1 MKVTFGDETFDL
13 TEEQVAAMK
22 RALGVGGKRLSEV
35 AVGDT
40 FKIGD
45 IEFIK
50 FSEENGEAAAVTKTA
65 VFNGVF
71 GSDTNHFGNSN
82 ILNRLKNEVLSKIE
96 AAVGADNVMHFVT
109 DLTSLDG
116 LDDYG
121 KITSKIS
128 LPTAEFYRD
137 NVKIF
142 DKYGVNTR
150 LWLSTPWSTPSHGY
164 NRTICCVRIDGSL
177 VKSTCDAY
185 CDVRPLLLFKS
196 SIFVS

>member
-22 RALGVGGKRLSEV
+22 RALGVCGKRLSEV

-50 FSEENGEAAAVTKTA
+50 FSEENGEAAAVAKTV

-71 GSDTNHFGNSN
+71 GSNTNNFGNSN
-82 ILNRLKNEVLSKIE
+82 ILNLLKNEVLPKIE
-96 AAVGADNVMHFVT
+96 AAVGADNVLHFVT

-128 LPTAEFYRD
+128 LPTVEFYRN

-142 DKYGVNTR
+142 DKYAVNKWW
-150 LWLSTPWSTPSHGY
+150 WLSTPWSTPSHGY
-164 NRTICCVRIDGSL
+164 NRSVCCLRTDGSL
-177 VKSTCDAY
+177 LKSTCDCY
-185 CDVRPLLLFKS
+185 CDVRPLLIFKS
-196 SIFVS
+196 SVFVS

>member
-1 MKVTFGDETFDL
+1 MKVAFGNETFDL

-50 FSEENGEAAAVTKTA
+50 FSEENGEATA
-65 VFNGVF
+65 VAKTVLFSTEF
-71 GSDTNHFGNSN
+71 GSNMNNFGNSN
-82 ILNRLKNEVLSKIE
+82 ILNRLKNEILPKIE
-96 AAVGADNVMHFVT
+96 AVVGTDSVLYFVT

-116 LDDYG
+116 RDDYG
-121 KITSKIS
+121 AVTSKIS
-128 LPTAEFYRD
+128 LPTAEFYRK

-142 DKYGVNTR
+142 DKYAVNESW
-150 LWLSTPWSTPSHGY
+150 WLSTPWSTPGRGADY
-164 NRTICCVRIDGSL
+164 AACCIDRVGSMWFRNCL
-177 VKSTCDAY
+177 NTDG
-185 CDVRPLLLFKS
+185 VRPLLTFKS